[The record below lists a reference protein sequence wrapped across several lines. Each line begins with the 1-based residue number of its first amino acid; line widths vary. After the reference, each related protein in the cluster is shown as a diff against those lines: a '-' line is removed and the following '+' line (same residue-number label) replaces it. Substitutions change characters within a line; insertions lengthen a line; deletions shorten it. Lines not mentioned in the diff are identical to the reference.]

1 MINDSR
7 RQSLAPINPLGLL
20 GVKVSRRTV
29 TKSFGVGKRESHD
42 ARGFYL
48 RKLCRMRVDSR
59 SHGVV
64 NAVPRECVDQIFVHS
79 SERMPE
85 VPDSSVSLMVTSP
98 PYNVGKDYDA
108 DLSLGEYLDFLK
120 RVLSETFRV
129 LLPGG
134 RAAINVA
141 NLGRKPYIPLNCY
154 ICTVAESIGFL
165 MRGEII
171 WVKGKGASGSCAWG
185 SWMSAS
191 NPTLRDLHEYI
202 LIFSKA
208 RFDRPEKGR
217 STISRD
223 EFIAATTSVWHI
235 PPESARRVGHPAPFP
250 VALVER
256 LIRLYTFEGDVI
268 LDPFIGSGTSG
279 VAAKKTGRHFIGY
292 EINKDYADMALRRIQ
307 GAQACDAT
315 ETNVRELLR
324 AFPS

>member
-1 MINDSR
+1 M
-7 RQSLAPINPLGLL
+7 
-20 GVKVSRRTV
+20 SRRTV

-42 ARGFYL
+42 ASGFYL
-48 RKLCRMRVDSR
+48 RKLCRMPLDSR
-59 SHGVV
+59 AHGAV
-64 NAVPRECVDQIFVHS
+64 NSVPRECVDQIFVHS
-79 SERMPE
+79 SESMPE
-85 VPDSSVSLMVTSP
+85 VPDSSISLMVTSP

-108 DLSLGEYLDFLK
+108 DLSLKEYLDFLK

-141 NLGRKPYIPLNCY
+141 NLGRKPYIPLNSY
-154 ICTVAESIGFL
+154 LCTLAESIGFL

-202 LIFSKA
+202 LIFSKG

-268 LDPFIGSGTSG
+268 LDPFMGSGTSA
-279 VAAKKTGRHFIGY
+279 VAARKTGRHFIGY
-292 EINKDYADMALRRIQ
+292 EINEEYAEIAMRRVQ
-307 GAQACDAT
+307 GAHAHDPAQADGDA
-315 ETNVRELLR
+315 LLTAVQR
-324 AFPS
+324 

>member
-1 MINDSR
+1 M
-7 RQSLAPINPLGLL
+7 
-20 GVKVSRRTV
+20 SRRTV
-29 TKSFGVGKRESHD
+29 TKSFGVGKRENHD
-42 ARGFYL
+42 ASGFYL
-48 RKLCRMRVDSR
+48 RKLCRMPLDSGT
-59 SHGVV
+59 HGTV
-64 NAVPRECVDQIFVHS
+64 NSVPRECVDQIFVHS
-79 SERMPE
+79 SETMPE

-108 DLSLGEYLDFLK
+108 DLSLKEYLDFLK

-141 NLGRKPYIPLNCY
+141 NLGRKPYIPLNSY
-154 ICTVAESIGFL
+154 LCTLAESIGFL

-202 LIFSKA
+202 LIFSKG

-268 LDPFIGSGTSG
+268 LDPFMGSGTSA
-279 VAAKKTGRHFIGY
+279 VAARKTGRHFIGY
-292 EINKDYADMALRRIQ
+292 EINEEYADMALRRVQ
-307 GAQACDAT
+307 AARSHSRAQACG
-315 ETNVRELLR
+315 NELLTAVQR
-324 AFPS
+324 

>member
-1 MINDSR
+1 M
-7 RQSLAPINPLGLL
+7 
-20 GVKVSRRTV
+20 SRRTV
-29 TKSFGVGKRESHD
+29 TKSFGVGKRENHD
-42 ARGFYL
+42 ASGFYL
-48 RKLCRMRVDSR
+48 RKLCRMPLDSGT
-59 SHGVV
+59 HGVV
-64 NAVPRECVDQIFVHS
+64 NSVPRECVDQIFVHS
-79 SERMPE
+79 SETMPE

-108 DLSLGEYLDFLK
+108 DLSLKEYLDFLK

-141 NLGRKPYIPLNCY
+141 NLGRKPYIPLNSY
-154 ICTVAESIGFL
+154 LCTLAESIGFL

-202 LIFSKA
+202 LIFSKG

-268 LDPFIGSGTSG
+268 LDPFMGSGTSA
-279 VAAKKTGRHFIGY
+279 VAAMKTGRHFIGY
-292 EINKDYADMALRRIQ
+292 EINEEYADMALRRVQ
-307 GAQACDAT
+307 AARCYSRAQACG
-315 ETNVRELLR
+315 NELLTAVQR
-324 AFPS
+324 